1 MAPTAWEEGSWRV
14 ESQVQGGGW
23 QCWSVG
29 TGAALAPPLSPSV
42 PLKLPHKTCSCG
54 PVLRI
59 CQCPHLQLQ
68 VTLNPQRGNSTTALS
83 KVQVDMATLGPLLG
97 YSHKP
102 GLPAVGMGGAC
113 QCEVRAGESS
123 KPHSESPL
131 GVFQVRVWYGD
142 LALTNSCPQ
151 SVHHPTHPG

>member
-1 MAPTAWEEGSWRV
+1 MLERGSGSSSGPSIVTISSSQTTSPNMQFADPSSGYANAPTFSCR
-14 ESQVQGGGW
+14 
-23 QCWSVG
+23 
-29 TGAALAPPLSPSV
+29 SPS
-42 PLKLPHKTCSCG
+42 S
-54 PVLRI
+54 
-59 CQCPHLQLQ
+59 
-68 VTLNPQRGNSTTALS
+68 PQRGNSTTALP